1 MNEPEK
7 KKENDD
13 SMTILLL
20 VVAGLVGV
28 SGMFLPN
35 IELAVFSLALGM
47 GLMFIGV
54 LLAFNFIRV
63 SEKRL
68 KKLKENKRGALWI
81 WAVALLA
88 IVTLAIGWFALTW
101 PAFMLIEQIE
111 GVYDFPAETIPAI
124 NLIKAV
130 MGWFLILM
138 TLGLLLWAYVNSQR
152 REDVTYPVGY

>member
-1 MNEPEK
+1 VNEPEK
-7 KKENDD
+7 KKETDD

-20 VVAGLVGV
+20 VLAGVVGV

-35 IELAVFSLALGM
+35 VELAVFSLALGL
-47 GLMFIGV
+47 GLMSIGV

-63 SEKRL
+63 SEK
-68 KKLKENKRGALWI
+68 KLRENKRGALWI

-88 IVTLAIGWFALTW
+88 IVTLAVAWFALTW

-152 REDVTYPVGY
+152 REDITYPVG